1 MKSRKRLTTAVI
13 GFLLTALLCG
23 CQSRLSDTKLVL
35 YTGFKE
41 NEVFRI
47 ETISC
52 MLPEVLVYL
61 TNTQNQYESVFGEE
75 IWDTELNGVTFEE
88 NVKETVLANLAQI
101 KTMNLLAGK
110 HGVTLDSGELE
121 TVEEAAAVYYGSLNE
136 AERQAMLVD
145 QETIEG
151 LYAEFALA
159 NKVYEYIIKDIVT
172 DDEELNAFLFSLG
185 CYSGEPVTV
194 ISHSRSSCVISV
206 KDARYNIDN
215 DLARAISV

>member
-1 MKSRKRLTTAVI
+1 M
-13 GFLLTALLCG
+13 
-23 CQSRLSDTKLVL
+23 
-35 YTGFKE
+35 
-41 NEVFRI
+41 
-47 ETISC
+47 
-52 MLPEVLVYL
+52 
-61 TNTQNQYESVFGEE
+61 
-75 IWDTELNGVTFEE
+75 

-159 NKVYEYIIKDIVT
+159 NKVYEYIIKEINPEIR
-172 DDEELNAFLFSLG
+172 DDEELRMFIKRRMAV
-185 CYSGEPVTV
+185 CPVKERTLYKYYLEYWGMH
-194 ISHSRSSCVISV
+194 SHW
-206 KDARYNIDN
+206 
-215 DLARAISV
+215 